1 MRYKMAL
8 WKNSQVD
15 NPCSSLSAQEKLDEL
30 ETRQRNWLALQPRV
44 TEEIV
49 IEGSTSVYE
58 MQEGLLLWCPRD
70 QPQVRST
77 EVQLLSLPTGDPRLR
92 KMVTEEY
99 RDTECSI
106 LDLHLD
112 PTQDLLVLSEAM

>member
-1 MRYKMAL
+1 MAL
-8 WKNSQVD
+8 WKHSQVD
-15 NPCSSLSAQEKLDEL
+15 NPCSSMSAQDKLDEL
-30 ETRQRNWLALQPRV
+30 ETRSRNWLNLSPRT

-58 MQEGLLLWCPRD
+58 MQEGLLLWCPRE

-77 EVQLLSLPTGDPRLR
+77 EVQLFSLPTGDEGLR
-92 KMVTEEY
+92 KRVTEEF

-106 LDLHLD
+106 MDLHLD